1 MAAIMQIIKS
11 PHLNEKLSNFDKIC
25 YTNADLELDVGRDQ
39 IWFLFKFKMVG
50 SRHSKSRFWP

>member
-39 IWFLFKFKMVG
+39 I
-50 SRHSKSRFWP
+50 